1 MKKLIWLTLLAFA
14 SCNSNKTTSAEPLEE
29 VSFEVKNPLI
39 SVLKVERKTFKDFFK
54 AQGSVVSKKMAYV
67 KPEINGA
74 IEKIH
79 ITEGEYVEKGQA
91 LFTIAT
97 DLFNAQIAEINE
109 QISFAEYVFNK
120 QKIMFVDGV
129 TTEIQLKEAE
139 SGLNRAKKAKNTL
152 LTQIEKSKIIAP
164 FSGYIEEVLVKSEEI
179 VSPMNYLCLLIN
191 ASDLYAVANV
201 SESLLSDI
209 SEKKPLSVYFPSL
222 DLNIDNLTVTRVGK
236 VINAINRTVKIECKL
251 PKNNG
256 LIPNLMAELNINHY
270 TKDSAICLPSRL
282 ILKNSKGETYLKI
295 VDDNN
300 SVVIKNIVLGRNY
313 QSEVEILSGIDE
325 GVLIVD
331 EGRNTVLEGQE
342 VEVISSK

>member
-14 SCNSNKTTSAEPLEE
+14 SCNSNETTSAEPLEE
-29 VSFEVKNPLI
+29 ERFEVKKPLI
-39 SVLKVERKTFKDFFK
+39 SIIKVEKKTFKDFFK

-74 IEKIH
+74 IEKVH

-91 LFTIAT
+91 LFNIAT
-97 DLFNAQIAEINE
+97 DLLNAQIAEINE

-120 QKIMFVDGV
+120 QQTMFEDGV

-152 LTQIEKSKIIAP
+152 LTQIEKSKVLAP
-164 FSGYIEEVLVKSEEI
+164 FSGYIEEVFIKSGEI
-179 VSPMNYLCLLIN
+179 VSPMNYLCQLIN
-191 ASDLYAVANV
+191 TNDLYAVADV
-201 SESLLSDI
+201 SENLLSDI

-222 DLNIDNLTVTRVGK
+222 GLNIENLTISRVGK
-236 VINAINRTVKIECKL
+236 VINAINRTIKIECKL
-251 PKNNG
+251 PKNNH

-270 TKDSAICLPSRL
+270 TKDSAISLPSRL
-282 ILKNSKGETYLKI
+282 ILKNAKGETYLKL

-300 SVVIKNIVLGRNY
+300 SVIIKNIVLGRNY
-313 QSEVEILSGIDE
+313 QSEVEILSGVDE
-325 GVLIVD
+325 GALVVD
-331 EGRNTVLEGQE
+331 EGRSTVLEGQE

>member
-1 MKKLIWLTLLAFA
+1 MKKFIWLTLLAFV
-14 SCNSNKTTSAEPLEE
+14 SCGSDETTRSEPLEE
-29 VSFEVKNPLI
+29 NSSEVKKPLI
-39 SVLKVERKTFKDFFK
+39 SVLKVEKKTFKDFFR

-74 IEKIH
+74 IKKVH

-109 QISFAEYVFNK
+109 QVSFAEYVFNK
-120 QKIMFVDGV
+120 QKTMFEDGV

-139 SGLNRAKKAKNTL
+139 SGLSRATKAKNTL
-152 LTQIEKSKIIAP
+152 LTQIEKSKVVAP
-164 FSGYIEEVLVKSEEI
+164 FSGYIEAVLIKSGEI
-179 VSPMNYLCLLIN
+179 VSPMNYLCQLIN
-191 ASDLYAVANV
+191 TNDLYAVADV
-201 SESLLSDI
+201 SENLLSDI

-222 DLNIDNLTVTRVGK
+222 DLNIENLTVSRVGK

-270 TKDSAICLPSRL
+270 SKDSAICLPSRL
-282 ILKNSKGETYLKI
+282 ILKNSKGETYLKL
-295 VDDNN
+295 VGDNN

-313 QSEVEILSGIDE
+313 QSEVEILSGVDE
-325 GVLIVD
+325 GVLVVD
-331 EGRNTVLEGQE
+331 EGRSTVLEGQE

>member
-1 MKKLIWLTLLAFA
+1 MKKLIWLILLAFV
-14 SCNSNKTTSAEPLEE
+14 SCGSDETTSAEPLEE
-29 VSFEVKNPLI
+29 NSYEVKKPLV
-39 SVLKVERKTFKDFFK
+39 SVLKVEKKTFKDFFK
-54 AQGSVVSKKMAYV
+54 AQGSVVSKKMTYV

-79 ITEGEYVEKGQA
+79 VNEGEYVEKGQA

-120 QKIMFVDGV
+120 QKTMFEDGV

-152 LTQIEKSKIIAP
+152 LTQIEKSKIVAP

-251 PKNNG
+251 PKNNR

>member
-14 SCNSNKTTSAEPLEE
+14 SCNSTETNRAELLEADSTE
-29 VSFEVKNPLI
+29 PKKPLI
-39 SVLKVERKTFKDFFK
+39 SVLKVKKKTFKDFFK

-79 ITEGEYVEKGQA
+79 IKEGEYVEKGQA

-120 QKIMFVDGV
+120 QKIMFEDGV

-152 LTQIEKSKIIAP
+152 LTQIEKSKVVAP
-164 FSGYIEEVLVKSEEI
+164 FSGYIEEVLVKSGEI

-191 ASDLYAVANV
+191 TNDLYAVADV
-201 SESLLSDI
+201 SENLLSDI
-209 SEKKPLSVYFPSL
+209 SEKPLSVFFPSL
-222 DLNIDNLTVTRVGK
+222 DLNIENLTVSRVGK

-251 PKNNG
+251 PNDNG

-295 VDDNN
+295 VDNNN
-300 SVVIKNIVLGRNY
+300 SV
-313 QSEVEILSGIDE
+313 
-325 GVLIVD
+325 
-331 EGRNTVLEGQE
+331 
-342 VEVISSK
+342 

>member
-1 MKKLIWLTLLAFA
+1 MKKLIWLTLLAFT
-14 SCNSNKTTSAEPLEE
+14 SCGSNEKTSPEPLEIN
-29 VSFEVKNPLI
+29 SSEVKKPLI
-39 SVLKVERKTFKDFFK
+39 SILKVKKKTFKDFFK
-54 AQGSVVSKKMAYV
+54 AQGSVVSKKMTYV

-79 ITEGEYVEKGQA
+79 IKEGEYVEKGQA

-97 DLFNAQIAEINE
+97 ALFNAQISEINE

-120 QKIMFVDGV
+120 QKTMFEDGV
-129 TTEIQLKEAE
+129 TTEIQLKEAKN
-139 SGLNRAKKAKNTL
+139 GLSRVKKAKNTL
-152 LTQIEKSKIIAP
+152 LTQIEKAKVLAP
-164 FSGYIEEVLVKSEEI
+164 FSGYIEEVLVKSGEV
-179 VSPMNYLCLLIN
+179 VSPINYLCQLIN
-191 ASDLYAVANV
+191 TGDLYAVADI
-201 SESLLSDI
+201 SENLLSDI
-209 SEKKPLSVYFPSL
+209 SEKNPLSVYFPSM
-222 DLNIDNLTVTRVGK
+222 DLNIENLTVSRVGK

-282 ILKNSKGETYLKI
+282 ILKNSKGETFLKL

-313 QSEVEILSGIDE
+313 QSEVEILSGVDE

-331 EGRNTVLEGQE
+331 EGRSTVLEGQE